1 MTSQDQD
8 ARQLQEYLGEFYAG
22 RIDRHAV
29 RSVVMDLILARIGC
43 QRVSMWKFA
52 GAPGRL
58 SLLCF
63 AAKTAGGELDTGET
77 RLAQGE
83 YRDYFNALIE
93 RGLYVASDALA
104 APALQPMRANYLMP
118 NNVLSLLDAAFM
130 LNGRAYGMV
139 CCEETQTQRD
149 WRVGDV
155 SALRAIVTRLA
166 LIMSSTPESILWATP
181 SLPLQAL
188 TDRAPDRAPPAR
200 TEQRG
205 AARKG

>member
-1 MTSQDQD
+1 MTPQDQD

-22 RIDRHAV
+22 RMDRLAV
-29 RSVVMDLILARIGC
+29 RSVVMDVVLTRIGC
-43 QRVSMWKFA
+43 QRVSMWKFE
-52 GAPGRL
+52 GDPGHL

-63 AAKTAGGELDTGET
+63 AAKTANGELDFSEK
-77 RLAQGE
+77 RLVQSE

-93 RGLYVASDALA
+93 RGTYVASDALA
-104 APALQPMRANYLMP
+104 APALQPMRASYLVP

-139 CCEETQTQRD
+139 CCEETQTRRD

-166 LIMSSTPESILWATP
+166 LIMSGAPDSVLWTTP
-181 SLPLQAL
+181 SLPLQSIA
-188 TDRAPDRAPPAR
+188 DRVPQAR
-200 TEQRG
+200 IEQRG

>member
-1 MTSQDQD
+1 MD
-8 ARQLQEYLGEFYAG
+8 
-22 RIDRHAV
+22 
-29 RSVVMDLILARIGC
+29 VVLTRIGC
-43 QRVSMWKFA
+43 QRVSMWKFE
-52 GAPGRL
+52 GEPGHL

-63 AAKTAGGELDTGET
+63 AAKTADGELDFSEK
-77 RLAQGE
+77 RLVQSE

-93 RGLYVASDALA
+93 RGTYVASDALA
-104 APALQPMRANYLMP
+104 APALQPMRANYLVP

-139 CCEETQTQRD
+139 CCEETQTRRD

-166 LIMSSTPESILWATP
+166 LIMSGAPESVLWTTP
-181 SLPLQAL
+181 SLPLQSL
-188 TDRAPDRAPPAR
+188 TDRAPPAR